1 MNLEWMSVISV
12 WKKIFFQQKPTF
24 SNANAN
30 LSSIYNDYYTN
41 LLKNKVEKGPYNLS
55 YSLDDIFQSEVPSKQ
70 SRKPIWPS

>member
-1 MNLEWMSVISV
+1 MQM
-12 WKKIFFQQKPTF
+12 Q
-24 SNANAN
+24 
-30 LSSIYNDYYTN
+30 IYHWSTMTTN

>member
-24 SNANAN
+24 S
-30 LSSIYNDYYTN
+30 STMTTN